1 MKEATTMTKK
11 ISPKEANRFLTRNNK
26 MNWTRTIEITKLCY
40 GYEIVESVKWWVFAL
55 LYIPE
60 LIVSFFG
67 YVWCEGLKYFSLP
80 ERPMKRITLYD
91 ADREQAKE
99 VFEIVDEIWEK
110 A

>member
-1 MKEATTMTKK
+1 MKEVTTMTKR
-11 ISPKEANRFLTRNNK
+11 ISAQDANRFCTRNNK
-26 MNWTRTIEITKLCY
+26 WNWSRTIELTKLSY
-40 GYEIVESVKWWVFAL
+40 GYEIVESVKWWAFAL

-110 A
+110 T